1 MRRISKW
8 LVGVPVAFAAAACV
22 AGSGIAEA
30 RPVRGPV
37 ARAERRV
44 WRAQI
49 ALEREL
55 TRPVGRGRVIELTA
69 EPPAPAGMRGAGT
82 EAVVPFATPAPLART
97 IAPTPS
103 PTPAAVA
110 PRRAGVART
119 AFEGPLPEPIAVPG
133 SAAAAEPAADG
144 TVSVLVRPAESKP
157 AGAAEPLLF
166 PGASQ
171 P

>member
-1 MRRISKW
+1 M
-8 LVGVPVAFAAAACV
+8 VGMPVAFAAAACV

-44 WRAQI
+44 WRAQM

-55 TRPVGRGRVIELTA
+55 TRPLGRGRVIE
-69 EPPAPAGMRGAGT
+69 APADPRAPGGMAGSAT
-82 EAVVPFATPAPLART
+82 EAVVPSAAAAPRART
-97 IAPTPS
+97 IAPTPAAAA
-103 PTPAAVA
+103 PTG
-110 PRRAGVART
+110 AGVART
-119 AFEGPLPEPIAVPG
+119 AFEGPLPEPIAVPE

-144 TVSVLVRPAESKP
+144 TVSVLVRPAESQP
-157 AGAAEPLLF
+157 ARAAEPLLF